1 MDDLKDANLLQ
12 HAKMSPLSHI
22 TEPRRGFALLTTHGT
37 VILYGIANPDTDE
50 IFFAV
55 RTHADDVRQNTALMR
70 CLLEDSFTEAA
81 PMEEMEKMLDPEAEG
96 DLYILNK
103 ELDALEPRTPEA
115 CAKLMAERY
124 ASLVAEGK
132 ALVADG
138 SYPQSIAKRVA
149 WHMAEEVGLRF
160 PELMNRLVQ

>member
-1 MDDLKDANLLQ
+1 MDYLKDANLLKE
-12 HAKMSPLSHI
+12 ARMLPLDGI
-22 TEPRRGFALLTTHGT
+22 VEPRTVMALLTTHGM
-37 VILYGIANPDTDE
+37 VILYGIADPETDKV
-50 IFFAV
+50 FFAV

-96 DLYILNK
+96 
-103 ELDALEPRTPEA
+103 
-115 CAKLMAERY
+115 
-124 ASLVAEGK
+124 K

-138 SYPQSIAKRVA
+138 SYPQTIAKRVA

>member
-1 MDDLKDANLLQ
+1 MDYLKDANLLQ
-12 HAKMSPLSHI
+12 HAKMSPLTHI
-22 TEPRRGFALLTTHGT
+22 TEPRRVFALLTPHGT
-37 VILYGIANPDTDE
+37 VILHGIANPDTDE

-96 DLYILNK
+96 
-103 ELDALEPRTPEA
+103 
-115 CAKLMAERY
+115 
-124 ASLVAEGK
+124 K

-138 SYPQSIAKRVA
+138 SYPQTIAKRAA
-149 WHMAEEVGLRF
+149 WYMAEEVGLRF
-160 PELMNRLVQ
+160 PELMNRLEQ